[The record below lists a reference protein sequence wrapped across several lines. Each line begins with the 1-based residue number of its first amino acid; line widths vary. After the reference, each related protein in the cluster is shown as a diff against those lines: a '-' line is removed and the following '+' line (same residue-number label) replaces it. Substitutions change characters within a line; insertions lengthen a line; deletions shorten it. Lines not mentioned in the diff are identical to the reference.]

1 LARQWPSQARVSL
14 LALRQAL
21 ASRRRL
27 ATGNAGVRRVSI
39 ESAIAGF
46 RFIEPG
52 MDCVV
57 IQAQPQ
63 GVLVVV

>member
-1 LARQWPSQARVSL
+1 LARQWPCQARVSL

-21 ASRRRL
+21 ASGSQL
-27 ATGNAGVRRVSI
+27 APVYARVRSVPI

-52 MDCVV
+52 MDCLV
-57 IQAQPQ
+57 IQAQLQ
-63 GVLVVV
+63 GALVVV